1 MAKSSVVKAYENFSL
16 ESGDVLNVNSEE
28 SYQRAL
34 EALDEI
40 FDSMDDE
47 LDSHLNPLVELLS
60 ASIEKYESQDD
71 GLNEFI
77 RESDETPMDIVM
89 LRTLMNSY
97 HLTGSDLPEIGDK
110 TMVSKVLNGKRQ
122 LTRNAIE
129 ALSAR
134 FGLRP
139 AMFFESA

>member
-1 MAKSSVVKAYENFSL
+1 MAKSSIVKAYENFSL
-16 ESGDVLNVNSEE
+16 ESGEVLNVNSEE

-34 EALDEI
+34 EVLDEI
-40 FDSMDDE
+40 FDSMNDE
-47 LDSHLNPLVELLS
+47 LESHLNPLVDLLS

-71 GLNEFI
+71 DLMNFI
-77 RESDETPMDIVM
+77 QESKNTPVDIVM
-89 LRTLMNSY
+89 IRTLMSSH
-97 HLTGSDLPEIGDK
+97 HLKGSDLPEIGDK

-139 AMFFESA
+139 AMFFE